1 MLSINLYN
9 IAILNIP
16 SVDYRCSVSE
26 ICICEA
32 VTLLKMPIWT
42 KKLERYKN

>member
-32 VTLLKMPIWT
+32 VNLLKNAD
-42 KKLERYKN
+42 LNERTGTL

>member
-32 VTLLKMPIWT
+32 VTLLKNADLNEKT
-42 KKLERYKN
+42 GTL